1 MGRLLGFG
9 SELTWVWLSAL
20 LLSSRLTVNNQCAL
34 FRSDIILSI
43 WKRQG
48 PWPCAGGIPGCD
60 VPGPGARLA
69 SWSHPGPDPSVSHE
83 HTACS
88 PLSPSQPGHH
98 CKWLPPVSSSLLS
111 LGSSCLSLGA
121 QQADRECALVSGW
134 CSL

>member
-1 MGRLLGFG
+1 MGRLLDFG
-9 SELTWVWLSAL
+9 SEPTWVWLSAL
-20 LLSSRLTVNNQCAL
+20 LLSSQLIVNNQCPV
-34 FRSDIILSI
+34 SI
-43 WKRQG
+43 GHHPFNLEKAG
-48 PWPCAGGIPGCD
+48 PRPCAGGIPGCD

-69 SWSHPGPDPSVSHE
+69 SWSHPGPDPSASYE

-88 PLSPSQPGHH
+88 PLSPSQPGHR

-121 QQADRECALVSGW
+121 QQADRERALASGW